1 MEIKEINIHAYIIL
15 GLLGWRRVFFR
26 FKKRFLDDQSRR
38 SLRGPW

>member
-1 MEIKEINIHAYIIL
+1 MEIKEINIHAYLIL
-15 GLLGWRRVFFR
+15 GLLSWRRDFFR